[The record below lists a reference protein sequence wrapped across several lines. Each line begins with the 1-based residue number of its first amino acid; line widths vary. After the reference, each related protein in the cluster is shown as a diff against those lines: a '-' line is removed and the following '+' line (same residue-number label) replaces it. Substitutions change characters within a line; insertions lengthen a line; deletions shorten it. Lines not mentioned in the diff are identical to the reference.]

1 MGQLQRSHTAELA
14 INLREYSLFPLVE
27 SANRFL
33 IVKALVDASPGTV
46 KIRKDSLADLA
57 WTWTWTDYE
66 DETVFRWSQMA
77 AVAPLESKAEKW
89 ESGSVTSSNSSHFD
103 FSSNADEVFSHITGL
118 PDTVSAAEFIT
129 L

>member
-1 MGQLQRSHTAELA
+1 M
-14 INLREYSLFPLVE
+14 
-27 SANRFL
+27 
-33 IVKALVDASPGTV
+33 
-46 KIRKDSLADLA
+46 ADL
-57 WTWTWTDYE
+57 TWTWTDYE

>member
-1 MGQLQRSHTAELA
+1 MKALIGASLPGHC
-14 INLREYSLFPLVE
+14 EYSR
-27 SANRFL
+27 RF
-33 IVKALVDASPGTV
+33 VDRSDMDMDRLQSCDCV
-46 KIRKDSLADLA
+46 
-57 WTWTWTDYE
+57 
-66 DETVFRWSQMA
+66 RWSQMA